1 MKRKNVRGKND
12 LIKDSQIVI
21 TRIRDDL
28 FSVRINNGGIHPLLL
43 PGAIGSVKKKELS
56 YDILDMKS
64 KKLIKEIDETITGLS
79 LVNPAEE
86 GGPTADLQDMKEAR
100 TGKKKGVNDLTTEAT
115 RKLSDYEAMLAD
127 LKMIVLKLSKNRE
140 RIYKDSF
147 ETT

>member
-1 MKRKNVRGKND
+1 MKRKNVPGKND
-12 LIKDSQIVI
+12 LNKDSQIVI

-28 FSVRINNGGIHPLLL
+28 FSVRVNNEGIHPLLL
-43 PGAIGSVKKKELS
+43 PGLIGTAKKKEIT

-79 LVNPAEE
+79 LVNPVE
-86 GGPTADLQDMKEAR
+86 GGSDAGQADL
-100 TGKKKGVNDLTTEAT
+100 TGQQTRKKKEVTNLPAESTG
-115 RKLSDYEAMLAD
+115 KLSDYESMLAD
-127 LKMIVLKLSKNRE
+127 LKMIVVKLSKNRE